1 MYAVQEV
8 WHQENNMKYTVDIRT
23 IAQILLFTLAPCTE
37 ISASEI
43 PLKGTQ
49 MYSSGGLSTASH
61 QTVHTIQPWHKMLN
75 SGSIVST
82 AEKSH
87 ELHGSQPSTQVDTKS
102 IKFTEQ
108 IRSVLDPTGLEHL
121 EQCATYLNQDD
132 MGIKNVKFKNDLLQ
146 ALDRHSEIEFK
157 VQRPS
162 KNACKELFTLILN

>member
-1 MYAVQEV
+1 
-8 WHQENNMKYTVDIRT
+8 MKYTVDIRT
-23 IAQILLFTLAPCTE
+23 FAQILLFTLAPCTE

-49 MYSSGGLSTASH
+49 MYSSGGLATASQ
-61 QTVHTIQPWHKMLN
+61 QTVHTIQTWHKILN
-75 SGSIVST
+75 SGGIVSK

-87 ELHGSQPSTQVDTKS
+87 ELLRPQPVTQIDMKS
-102 IKFTEQ
+102 IEFADQ
-108 IRSVLDPTGLEHL
+108 IKLVLDPTGLEHL